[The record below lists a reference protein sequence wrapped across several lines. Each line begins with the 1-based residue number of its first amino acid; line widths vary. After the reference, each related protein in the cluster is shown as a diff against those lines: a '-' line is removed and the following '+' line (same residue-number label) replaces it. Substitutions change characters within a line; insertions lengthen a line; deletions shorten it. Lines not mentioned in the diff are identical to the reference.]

1 VQPVL
6 VEARVRQGLEELRL
20 RRMAE
25 ALSRVCEEASREQ
38 RSYLEVLD
46 ELLAIEQRGRYER
59 NVEIKTRLARL
70 PYHKTM
76 ADFDYRFQLS
86 VDKQQI
92 ANLLTLRFLEHGEN
106 VILLGPPG
114 VGKSHIAVA
123 LALETIAK
131 GYSAYFV
138 TLQHFIDYLAEGPD
152 PVGVKLRVFLRPK
165 LLVLDEVGYLPLS
178 REAANW
184 LFELVAR
191 RYERGSIIVTS
202 NKSYGDWGS
211 LFPDLALASAIL
223 DRLLHHSTTITIRGD
238 SYRLKEKRRA
248 GLFHPVERPAEP
260 ADAGEDGGEEGGRH
274 GPTPVA

>member
-1 VQPVL
+1 VQPAL
-6 VEARVRQGLEELRL
+6 VEARVRQGLETLRL
-20 RRMAE
+20 RRMAD
-25 ALSRVCEEASREQ
+25 ALGRVCEAASKAG

-46 ELLAIEQRGRYER
+46 ELIEVEQSGRYER

-76 ADFDYRFQLS
+76 AEFDYSFQPSL
-86 VDKQQI
+86 DKKQI

-123 LALETIAK
+123 LALETITK
-131 GYSAYFV
+131 GYTAYFV
-138 TLQHFIDYLAEGPD
+138 TLQHFIDYLAEGPE

-191 RYERGSIIVTS
+191 RYERGSIILTS

-211 LFPDLALASAIL
+211 LVPDMALASAIL
-223 DRLLHHSTTITIRGD
+223 DRLLHHSTTITIRGE

-248 GLFHPVERPAEP
+248 GLFQPVERLAE
-260 ADAGEDGGEEGGRH
+260 AAAAAEEGGTD
-274 GPTPVA
+274 GPNPVA

>member
-1 VQPVL
+1 MQPVL

-76 ADFDYRFQLS
+76 ADFDYRFQPS